1 MWSARDVLS
10 LMAPHP
16 DPLPANVR
24 KRRKRGEGET
34 VLIPS
39 PRVSGERARV
49 RGALL

>member
-16 DPLPANVR
+16 TSP
-24 KRRKRGEGET
+24 RKRGEGET

-39 PRVSGERARV
+39 PRVSREGARV